1 MAMVIRPFQTYIPD
15 GQYTKENYAKILEGI
30 GLIDVVYVKENS
42 RTESF
47 VYNFKF
53 PDGTQVTEA
62 AVYKDYAYGFTIV
75 YDLEAHIIVF
85 LIQGYQTKYVA
96 PGRDIYDY
104 IGMCVLPTSSGD
116 VIDVRSSADE
126 NNHSTC
132 NVFNIPCYPNYSQEG
147 NPSSCTLL
155 PAYVGLPT
163 GLFEI
168 PNCYV
173 ALNATYITGT
183 KFVDET
189 GAKWVSLIGPLLYKV
204 PTIE

>member
-1 MAMVIRPFQTYIPD
+1 MAMVIRPYQSYSTGGSY
-15 GQYTKENYAKILEGI
+15 KEDLIKALESI
-30 GLIDVVYVKENS
+30 GLTDVRFVKETNYS
-42 RTESF
+42 Y
-47 VYNFKF
+47 VYRFKF
-53 PDGTQVTEA
+53 PDGTQVNQA
-62 AVYKDYAYGFTIV
+62 ALPTNEISYTIV

-85 LIQGYQTKYVA
+85 LNSGWQAERPSPDLYILNYV
-96 PGRDIYDY
+96 
-104 IGMCVLPTSSGD
+104 GMCVLPTSSGD
-116 VIDVRSSADE
+116 VIDVRSSADA

-132 NVFNIPCYPNYSQEG
+132 NVFNIPCYPDYSQTG
-147 NPSSCTLL
+147 NPASCILL

-189 GAKWVSLIGPLLYKV
+189 GAKWISLIGPLLYKV

>member
-1 MAMVIRPFQTYIPD
+1 MAMVIRPYQSYSTGGSYKDDLI
-15 GQYTKENYAKILEGI
+15 KALESI
-30 GLIDVVYVKENS
+30 GLTDVRFVKETTYS
-42 RTESF
+42 Y
-47 VYNFKF
+47 VYHFKF
-53 PDGTQVTEA
+53 PDGTQVNQA
-62 AVYKDYAYGFTIV
+62 ALPTNEIRYTIV

-85 LIQGYQTKYVA
+85 LKSGWQAERPSPDLYILNYV
-96 PGRDIYDY
+96 
-104 IGMCVLPTSSGD
+104 GMCVLPTSSGD
-116 VIDVRSSADE
+116 VIEVRYNANDYTKTHE
-126 NNHSTC
+126 
-132 NVFNIPCYPNYSQEG
+132 VFNMMKYPDNSDASL
-147 NPSSCTLL
+147 PSSCTLL

-168 PNCYV
+168 PNCYT